1 MRDSD
6 TYQAILEEGVEKG
19 LEKGREEGRVEG
31 RVEELHR
38 TLLRQ
43 GRKRFGE
50 PDEATR
56 RTICGIDDVERLEDL
71 SDRLLDV
78 SSWGEL
84 LA

>member
-6 TYQAILEEGVEKG
+6 TYQAILDQ
-19 LEKGREEGRVEG
+19 GREEGWTKG

-38 TLLRQ
+38 TVLRL

-50 PDEATR
+50 PDEETR
-56 RTICGIDDVERLEDL
+56 QSICDVQDIERLEEL

-78 SSWGEL
+78 TSWDAL